1 MVGCVL
7 MASGAGRRFGSNK
20 LLSAVEG
27 VPLHRRAMAALAPA
41 GFGRLV
47 VCSPYPE
54 VLSAGAEYG
63 FRPPGHPGGG
73 GGSAPPLP
81 PGGAPMDRGGGGVF
95 GVCVQPW
102 LTTESVRRLL
112 DAFSDAGDAICALSW
127 RGTRGSP
134 VIFPACFFGELAA
147 LTGDTGGS
155 AVLRRH
161 PERLRLV
168 EASSPRELMDVD
180 TPADLS
186 R

>member
-63 FRPPGHPGGG
+63 FRPWTTQGRGRVWPPPSAWAWPPWTGWTGPCSPSVTSPG
-73 GGSAPPLP
+73 
-81 PGGAPMDRGGGGVF
+81 
-95 GVCVQPW
+95 
-102 LTTESVRRLL
+102 
-112 DAFSDAGDAICALSW
+112 
-127 RGTRGSP
+127 
-134 VIFPACFFGELAA
+134 
-147 LTGDTGGS
+147 
-155 AVLRRH
+155 
-161 PERLRLV
+161 
-168 EASSPRELMDVD
+168 
-180 TPADLS
+180 
-186 R
+186 

>member
-63 FRPPGHPGGG
+63 FRPLDNPGAGEGCRLH
-73 GGSAPPLP
+73 P
-81 PGGAPMDRGGGGVF
+81 PGRGRHGRDGRG
-95 GVCVQPW
+95 P
-102 LTTESVRRLL
+102 VRRL
-112 DAFSDAGDAICALSW
+112 
-127 RGTRGSP
+127 
-134 VIFPACFFGELAA
+134 
-147 LTGDTGGS
+147 
-155 AVLRRH
+155 
-161 PERLRLV
+161 
-168 EASSPRELMDVD
+168 
-180 TPADLS
+180 
-186 R
+186 

>member
-63 FRPPGHPGGG
+63 FRPLDNPGAGEGIAASIRLG
-73 GGSAPPLP
+73 VAAMDGMD
-81 PGGAPMDRGGGGVF
+81 GALF
-95 GVCVQPW
+95 AVCDQPW
-102 LTTESVRRLL
+102 LTTESVR
-112 DAFSDAGDAICALSW
+112 
-127 RGTRGSP
+127 
-134 VIFPACFFGELAA
+134 GELAA